1 MSNHKLL
8 KVKNNEVA
16 IHFTSDSGIQF
27 IVGEGQLEHI
37 EISRAFAICYA
48 LTSMPRIYEIFRQIL
63 RNDLILQKKEIV
75 DVNKRLKMQQLIDL
89 LTVSEDDKEEEPT
102 ADLTDNVKIVW
113 SEDKNTKE

>member
-48 LTSMPRIYEIFRQIL
+48 LTSIRQIF

-102 ADLTDNVKIVW
+102 SDLTDNVKIVW